1 MKPAVRTG
9 NPSQRIVRRFHGE
22 SALFYTITRTGQ
34 SCAPNPL
41 VASNLMKILPLA
53 ALAAFAAAQSL
64 PDTRPLEIAG
74 DPVALMVE
82 GIRGHMLHTIDASPA
97 GRAPNR
103 EKLARIL
110 GVVDRCVPF
119 SDLELDA
126 TLTSPA
132 LVYEDASLRVMAVR
146 WPVLD
151 GVHGEGLYFAP
162 KTAAGARIVALPDA
176 DQPPEDFALAWRLA
190 RAGCEVLV
198 PAMID
203 RGDTWSGNLK
213 FRMTNQPHRE
223 YLWRMAYPV
232 GRQVTGYEIQ
242 KALAAVDWFASRGGA
257 PIGIWGYGEGGLA
270 ALHAAALDPRV
281 RAAGISGYFDSRQNV
296 WREPLYRTVWGLLKD
311 FGDAEVARLI
321 APREV
326 WIDGTPGP
334 RWAGPSEADPKRRG
348 GAPGTVEPQNP
359 ESVRKEVARAQS
371 LGARIEWRADA
382 VEPFLKALGVPG
394 VPAADPPPKI
404 ARRERHERQFREL
417 VDYTQRLVRQSEFR
431 RAEYWGKADMKS
443 PQGWLATTGAYREQ
457 FLEEIIGRLPKP
469 PGPANPRSRLQWQTA
484 KWRGYEVTLDLYP
497 GVFAYGVLLL
507 PKDIRDGEK
516 RPVVVCQHGLNGR
529 PQSMFGLD
537 DAPTSVAGDR
547 DYQYYINIGSKLADM
562 GFIVYL
568 PQNPYTGDF
577 RDLNHVGNSV
587 KLTMFS
593 YILRQH
599 ERTLEWLQS
608 QAPVDGKRIAFY
620 GLSYGGKTALRIP
633 ALLDGYALSICSG
646 DFNEWIVKL
655 TTEDWVWTYMFT
667 PEYEIDEFDVGGVA
681 NHAEMAWLIAPR
693 PFMVERGHRD
703 GVGSDELIAYEYAK
717 VRRFYDEM
725 GIGDRTRI
733 EYFNGPHKI
742 HGVGTVEFLKK
753 HLGWPGPR

>member
-1 MKPAVRTG
+1 M
-9 NPSQRIVRRFHGE
+9 
-22 SALFYTITRTGQ
+22 
-34 SCAPNPL
+34 
-41 VASNLMKILPLA
+41 LA
-53 ALAAFAAAQSL
+53 ALSALAAAQPL

-74 DPVALMVE
+74 DPVVQMVE
-82 GIRGHMLHTIDASPA
+82 GIRAHMLRAIDASPA
-97 GRAPNR
+97 GRAPER

-110 GVVDRCVPF
+110 GVVDRRVPF
-119 SDLELDA
+119 SDLELDGA
-126 TLTSPA
+126 PASPP
-132 LVYEDASLRVMAVR
+132 LLYEDASIKVMAVR
-146 WPVLD
+146 WPVLE
-151 GVHGEGLYFAP
+151 GVRGEGLYFAP
-162 KTAAGARIVALPDA
+162 KAAARARIVALPDA
-176 DQPPEDFALAWRLA
+176 DQAPEDFTTAWRFA

-198 PAMID
+198 LSMID
-203 RGDTWSGNLK
+203 RGDTWSGNLR

-232 GRQVTGYEIQ
+232 GRHVTGYEIQ
-242 KALAAVDWFASRGGA
+242 KALAAVDWFASRGSA

-270 ALHAAALDPRV
+270 ALHAAALDTRL

-311 FGDAEVARLI
+311 FGDADVARLI
-321 APREV
+321 GPREV

-334 RWAGPSEADPKRRG
+334 RWTGPSEADPKRRG

-359 ESVRKEVARAQS
+359 ESVRKEVARAVS

-382 VEPFLKALGVPG
+382 AEPFLKALGVPDA
-394 VPAADPPPKI
+394 PAADPPPKI
-404 ARRERHERQFREL
+404 ARRDRRERQFREL

-431 RAEYWGKADMKS
+431 RAEYWSKADMKS
-443 PQGWLATTGAYREQ
+443 PEGWLATAGPYRER

-469 PGPANPRSRLQWQTA
+469 SGPANPRSRLQWQTA

-507 PKDIRDGEK
+507 PKDLRDGEK

-537 DAPTSVAGDR
+537 DAPKSVAGER

-577 RDLNHVGNSV
+577 RDLNHVGNPV

-608 QAPVDGKRIAFY
+608 LPAVDPKRIAFY

-667 PEYEIDEFDVGGVA
+667 HEYEIDEFDVGGVA
-681 NHAEMAWLIAPR
+681 NHAEMAWMIAPR

-703 GVGSDELIAYEYAK
+703 GVGSDELVAYEYAK

-733 EYFNGPHKI
+733 EYFNGPHQI

-753 HLGWPGPR
+753 HLDWPGR